1 MKLFFKILVLM
12 VWLLISTATIKV
24 QAQPHPNNG
33 GTAPTSVTNSPV
45 GAGAN
50 LTDGSFILLALALA
64 YAGRKVYVMHSKTAK
79 Y

>member
-1 MKLFFKILVLM
+1 MKLLLKTLILM
-12 VWLLISTATIKV
+12 VWLLISAANIKV

-33 GTAPTSVTNSPV
+33 GTAPSSGTNTPV

-64 YAGRKVYVMHSKTAK
+64 YAGRKLYVMRSKTAK
-79 Y
+79 E